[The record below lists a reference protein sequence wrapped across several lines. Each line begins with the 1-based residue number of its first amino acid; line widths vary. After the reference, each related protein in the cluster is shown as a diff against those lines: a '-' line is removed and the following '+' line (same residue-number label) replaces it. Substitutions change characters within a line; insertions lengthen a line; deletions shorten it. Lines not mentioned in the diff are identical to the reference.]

1 MTKVAFKNRIV
12 GQGTDSPDNLLAN
25 PFNWRIHSDYQ
36 KTVLEGALEQIG
48 WIQQIIVNQRTGHI
62 IDGHLRAK
70 LAIDRGE
77 PAVPVIYVDLT
88 EDEEKLALATIDPI
102 AALAT
107 TDPEKLDD
115 ILKAIEAQN
124 EALAKFL
131 DELASKDEARAIEQA
146 ELKASLADQFLVPPF
161 TVLDGR
167 QGYWQERK
175 RAWLRL
181 GIRSELGRGA
191 DGDKTKQG
199 TLYAVSAQ
207 PPSVYDKKAEVER
220 QEGRELSW
228 KEFAEKYPEALVTLS
243 DSIFDPVLA
252 EIACRW
258 FSAPGGRVLDP
269 FAGGSVR
276 GVVAAHTG
284 RAYTGIDIR
293 PEQVDANYRNWSEI
307 TGRAAAA
314 RLTVPP
320 FRIETVDGI
329 RVVRDDHV
337 PGGSKVRALLRF
349 LENVPERELV
359 YASPAYG
366 FAQIALGVVTKLTGR
381 KATIFVAKRKTKHQR
396 TQVAQSYG
404 AKIIEVQ
411 AGYLSNVQAK
421 AKAYAQEHAAFLVP
435 FGVDCPEFVEALA
448 DVARETGENP
458 PEVWCI
464 AGSGVLSRAL
474 QKAFP
479 DAKHYAVKIG
489 KEPDAGNATLFEA
502 PEKFDAPA
510 ELPPPFPSCAEY
522 DAKAWRFV
530 KAHASP
536 GALFWN
542 VAGEPAPYQP
552 PAENEP
558 HWIAGDSAK
567 VLDTLPQDFDLLF
580 SCPPY
585 GDLEKYSDL
594 EGDIS
599 AKNYQDFLI
608 SYREILK
615 KAVDKLH
622 NDRFAVWVVGELRDP
637 KGHYRNFIADTI
649 AAFQDAG
656 MKFYNEAIYLQP
668 IGSLPMRAGAQFRNS
683 RKLGKAHQ
691 NLLVFA
697 KGDPE
702 KLNLDGIAEAIKTE
716 FGDYR
721 ELIEAHAKVLVFAKG
736 DPKQATAAAGPVAI
750 DEPLE

>member
-36 KTVLEGALEQIG
+36 KTVLEGALKQIG

-107 TDPEKLDD
+107 TDQEKLDD
-115 ILKAIEAQN
+115 ILMSVEAQN

-228 KEFAEKYPEALVTLS
+228 KEFAERYPEALVTLS

-284 RAYTGIDIR
+284 RKYTGIDIR
-293 PEQVDANYRNWSEI
+293 PEQVDANYRNW
-307 TGRAAAA
+307 
-314 RLTVPP
+314 
-320 FRIETVDGI
+320 
-329 RVVRDDHV
+329 
-337 PGGSKVRALLRF
+337 
-349 LENVPERELV
+349 
-359 YASPAYG
+359 
-366 FAQIALGVVTKLTGR
+366 
-381 KATIFVAKRKTKHQR
+381 
-396 TQVAQSYG
+396 
-404 AKIIEVQ
+404 
-411 AGYLSNVQAK
+411 
-421 AKAYAQEHAAFLVP
+421 
-435 FGVDCPEFVEALA
+435 
-448 DVARETGENP
+448 GE
-458 PEVWCI
+458 I
-464 AGSGVLSRAL
+464 AGD
-474 QKAFP
+474 K
-479 DAKHYAVKIG
+479 
-489 KEPDAGNATLFEA
+489 
-502 PEKFDAPA
+502 
-510 ELPPPFPSCAEY
+510 
-522 DAKAWRFV
+522 
-530 KAHASP
+530 
-536 GALFWN
+536 
-542 VAGEPAPYQP
+542 
-552 PAENEP
+552 AENEP

-599 AKNYQDFLI
+599 AKDYQDFLT

-622 NDRFAVWVVGELRDP
+622 NDRFAVWVVGEFRDP

-668 IGSLPMRAGAQFRNS
+668 IGSLPMRAGTQFRKS

-702 KLNLDGIAEAIKTE
+702 KLSLDGIAEAIKTE
-716 FGDYR
+716 FEDYR
-721 ELIEAHAKVLVFAKG
+721 ELIDAHAKVLVFAKG